1 MLLAIKV
8 VLIIILTPLA
18 GGLLAGFDRIISA
31 RMQGRKGPPLLQPFY
46 DVLKLLQKET
56 IEVNASHRFYVYIS
70 LLFIV
75 FTAIVMLLGGDIL
88 LTIFVLTLGSIFFV
102 FGGYASQSPYSVI
115 GAERELLQMMAYE
128 PMVFMTAAG
137 LYYVTNTFFIRDIIS
152 RDIPA
157 IVYLPAIFLGFVYI
171 LTFKLRK
178 SPFDLSLGHHAHQE
192 LVQGIS
198 TEYSGRALAVIE
210 VTHWYETII
219 AMAFVYIFFAASSI
233 ISHVVAVV
241 VCLVVYLFEIIVD
254 NSTVRVKWQMALTS
268 AWVVSGVLGILNLA
282 VLFFLEF

>member
-31 RMQGRKGPPLLQPFY
+31 RLQGRKGPPLLQPFY

-56 IEVNASHRFYVYIS
+56 IEVNASHRFYVYVS

-137 LYYVTNTFFIRDIIS
+137 LYYVTNTFFIKDIIS

-157 IVYLPAIFLGFVYI
+157 VVYLPAIFLGFVYI

-178 SPFDLSLGHHAHQE
+178 SPFDLSVGHHAHQE

-198 TEYSGRALAVIE
+198 TEYSGRALAAIE
-210 VTHWYETII
+210 VTHWYESII
-219 AMAFVYIFFAASSI
+219 AMAFVYIFFAANSV
-233 ISHVVAVV
+233 ISHVVAVI
-241 VCLVVYLFEIIVD
+241 VCILVYWFEIIVD

-282 VLFFLEF
+282 VLFFFEF

>member
-31 RMQGRKGPPLLQPFY
+31 RLQGRKGPPLLQPFY

-56 IEVNASHRFYVYIS
+56 IEVNASHRFYVYVS

-102 FGGYASQSPYSVI
+102 FGGYASQSPYSVL

-137 LYYVTNTFFIRDIIS
+137 LYYVTNTFFIKDIIN

-157 IVYLPAIFLGFVYI
+157 VVYLPAIFLGFVYI

-178 SPFDLSLGHHAHQE
+178 SPFDLSVGHHAHQE

-198 TEYSGRALAVIE
+198 TEYSGRALAAIE
-210 VTHWYETII
+210 VTHWYESII
-219 AMAFVYIFFAASSI
+219 AMAFVYIFFAANSV
-233 ISHVVAVV
+233 ISHVVAVI
-241 VCLVVYLFEIIVD
+241 VCIVVYLFEIILD

-282 VLFFLEF
+282 VLFFFEF

>member
-31 RMQGRKGPPLLQPFY
+31 RLQGRKGPPLLQPFY

-56 IEVNASHRFYVYIS
+56 IEVNASHRFYVYVS

-137 LYYVTNTFFIRDIIS
+137 LYYVTNTFFIKDIIS

-157 IVYLPAIFLGFVYI
+157 VVYLPAIFLGFVYI

-178 SPFDLSLGHHAHQE
+178 SPFDLSVGHHAHQE

-198 TEYSGRALAVIE
+198 TEYSGRALAAIE
-210 VTHWYETII
+210 VTHWYESII
-219 AMAFVYIFFAASSI
+219 AMAFVYIFFAANSV
-233 ISHVVAVV
+233 ISHVVAVI
-241 VCLVVYLFEIIVD
+241 VCILVYLFEIIVD

-282 VLFFLEF
+282 VLFFFEF

>member
-8 VLIIILTPLA
+8 ILIIILTPLA

-31 RMQGRKGPPLLQPFY
+31 RLQGRKGPPLLQPFY

-56 IEVNASHRFYVYIS
+56 IEVNASHRFYVYVS

-137 LYYVTNTFFIRDIIS
+137 LYYVTNTFFIKDIIS

-178 SPFDLSLGHHAHQE
+178 SPFDLSVGHHAHQE

-198 TEYSGRALAVIE
+198 TEYSGRALAAIE
-210 VTHWYETII
+210 VTHWYESII
-219 AMAFVYIFFAASSI
+219 AMAFVYIFFAANSV
-233 ISHVVAVV
+233 ISHVVALI

-282 VLFFLEF
+282 VLFFFEF

>member
-31 RMQGRKGPPLLQPFY
+31 RLQGRKGPPLLQPFY

-56 IEVNASHRFYVYIS
+56 IEVNTSHRFYVYVS

-137 LYYVTNTFFIRDIIS
+137 LYYVTNTFFIKDIIS

-178 SPFDLSLGHHAHQE
+178 SPFDLSVGHHAHQE

-198 TEYSGRALAVIE
+198 TEYSGRALAAIE
-210 VTHWYETII
+210 VTHWYESII
-219 AMAFVYIFFAASSI
+219 AMAFVYIFFAANSV
-233 ISHVVAVV
+233 ISRVVALI

-282 VLFFLEF
+282 VLFFFEF

>member
-31 RMQGRKGPPLLQPFY
+31 RLQGRKGPPLLQPFY

-75 FTAIVMLLGGDIL
+75 FTAILMLLGGDIL

-102 FGGYASQSPYSVI
+102 FGGYSSQSPYSVI

-137 LYYVTNTFFIRDIIS
+137 LYYVTNTFFIKDIIS

-157 IVYLPAIFLGFVYI
+157 VVYLPAIFLGFVYI

-210 VTHWYETII
+210 ITHWYESII
-219 AMAFVYIFFAASSI
+219 AMAFVYIFFAANSV
-233 ISHVVAVV
+233 ISRVVALV
-241 VCLVVYLFEIIVD
+241 VCIVVYLFEIILD
-254 NSTVRVKWQMALTS
+254 NSTVRVKWQVALTS

-282 VLFFLEF
+282 VLFFFEF

>member
-31 RMQGRKGPPLLQPFY
+31 RLQGRKGPPLLQPFY

-75 FTAIVMLLGGDIL
+75 FTAILMLLGGDIL

-102 FGGYASQSPYSVI
+102 FGGYSSQSPYSVI

-137 LYYVTNTFFIRDIIS
+137 LYYVTNTFFIKDIIS

-157 IVYLPAIFLGFVYI
+157 VVYLPAIFLGFVYI

-210 VTHWYETII
+210 ITHWYESII
-219 AMAFVYIFFAASSI
+219 AMAFVYIFFAANSV
-233 ISHVVAVV
+233 ISRVVALV
-241 VCLVVYLFEIIVD
+241 VCIVVYLFEIIVD
-254 NSTVRVKWQMALTS
+254 NSTVRVKWQVALTS

-282 VLFFLEF
+282 VLFFFEF